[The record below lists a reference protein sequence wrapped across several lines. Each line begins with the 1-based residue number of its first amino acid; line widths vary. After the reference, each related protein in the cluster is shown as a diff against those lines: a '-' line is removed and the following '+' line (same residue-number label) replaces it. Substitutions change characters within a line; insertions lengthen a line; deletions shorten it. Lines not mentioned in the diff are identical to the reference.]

1 MISNF
6 FPLRSVY
13 LVIIPAI
20 DIKDGKCVRLAQG
33 DFDRVTLYA
42 DNPVEMALT
51 WAQKGAELIHVVD
64 LDGSVAG
71 LPRNAEIILD
81 IVKKISIPI
90 QVGGGIRDMETIEF
104 YLKNNVSSVILGTA
118 AVHDKE
124 LVRAAGKKHPGKII
138 LGIDALEGNLG
149 TSGWTQWTPRTAQDP
164 VDLARSYE
172 NCGIKAIVYTD
183 IKRDGMET
191 GVNIEATKA
200 LAMAISIPVI
210 ASGGV
215 ATIADVEKL
224 LAVKGCDINGV
235 IIGRALYTGA
245 ISLEEAIDKCRKA
258 S

>member
-1 MISNF
+1 M
-6 FPLRSVY
+6 
-13 LVIIPAI
+13 
-20 DIKDGKCVRLAQG
+20 RLAQG
-33 DFDRVTLYA
+33 DFDRVTVYA
-42 DNPVEMALT
+42 DNPIDVALA
-51 WAQKGAELIHVVD
+51 WAQKGAQLIHIVD

-71 LPRNAEIILD
+71 LPRNAGIILD
-81 IVKKISIPI
+81 IVKKVNVPI
-90 QVGGGIRDMETIEF
+90 QVGGGIRNMETIDY
-104 YLKNNVSSVILGTA
+104 YLENGVVSVILGTA
-118 AVHDKE
+118 ALQDEE
-124 LVRAAGKKHPGKII
+124 LVRAAGKKHAGKII
-138 LGIDALEGNLG
+138 LGIDALDGQVAIQ
-149 TSGWTQWTPRTAQDP
+149 GWTRKTQQSA
-164 VDLARSYE
+164 VELAVRYE

-200 LAMAISIPVI
+200 LAMAVSIPVI

-224 LAVKGCDINGV
+224 LAVKGCDISGV